1 MNANGMNTEATVF
14 VIDDDEA
21 VRNGLAKLLRSAG
34 YSTRLFA
41 SGREYLD
48 YSCDEPGCIILDLR
62 MPETGGLELQATLGA
77 QDYHPPVIFLSGC
90 GDVPSTAT
98 ALKKGAVDFLEKPVD
113 AEILLAA
120 VNKALKSD
128 REKRQQYCQL
138 AEVKTRL
145 ANLTAREFEILRY
158 VIAGSLNKQ
167 IGWALDISEKTVK
180 THRGRVMDKM
190 EVQSVAELVRLA
202 DKAGVHPVD
211 LPAAKVQ

>member
-1 MNANGMNTEATVF
+1 MNANGMITEATVF
-14 VIDDDEA
+14 VIDDDAA
-21 VRNGLAKLLRSAG
+21 VRKGLAKLLRSAG

-41 SGREYLD
+41 SSREYLE
-48 YSCDEPGCIILDLR
+48 YSRDEPGCIILDLC
-62 MPETGGLELQATLGA
+62 MPETGGLELQATLAAKGC
-77 QDYHPPVIFLSGC
+77 HPPVIFLSGC

-98 ALKKGAVDFLEKPVD
+98 ALKRGAVDFLEKPVD

-120 VNKALKSD
+120 VNEALNRD
-128 REKRQQYCQL
+128 RENRQQHSQL

-167 IGWALDISEKTVK
+167 IAWSLDISEKTVK

-202 DKAGVHPVD
+202 DKAGVRPVD